1 MLQRAASNAYSW
13 WWASHIRTKQSKW
26 LEQSLQDME
35 EKVQYML
42 KLIEED
48 GDSFAKRA
56 EMYYKK
62 RPELIAF
69 VEESYRAYR
78 ALAERYDHI
87 STELQN
93 ANTTIASVF
102 PEQVQFAMD
111 DEEEYNA
118 YRMQK
123 NFPQMPAPNAPKVPK
138 GPTKDLKGIITT
150 ASKKFQAKKT
160 PKPQE
165 SKGAHAGPKSGLTK
179 TEALEEIDK
188 LQKDILAS
196 QTVKEFVKSSYEKQ
210 LENYY
215 GIENQINEMQQKVSS
230 LQDEFSVSSVIEDDE
245 ARTLMAEAAL
255 KSCEDSLVQLEEK
268 QEKSNKDAK
277 EENKRIE
284 DVSERLKSLKNKLKC
299 SQCDEEKEKLEEK
312 KESLTSLENELKP
325 DQSEDDKEKP
335 DEKKENPKQEEGQGG
350 AGKDRVELEAL
361 REKIKEQIEAG
372 SKGSLTVTE
381 LAEKI
386 DHLVNK
392 VINLESAVSSQTA
405 LIDSLRMETDDL
417 QCHIRSL
424 EDDKASLIDNTQNLS
439 KRLKDLEE
447 KLQGVKDLN
456 KNVEDR
462 NTNLQT
468 HFTEARCSLDHLS
481 EKLQNVKPDEELE
494 KGLIVKEKPEQ
505 EPKKGKVKEEVK
517 QKEKEIEKEKGKEEK
532 DIKNPSSSKTKEGEE
547 EKKEV
552 KVSNA
557 SATPVNNQGGED
569 KEVVDKCEV
578 SNIEDNKAVK
588 QNSSKL
594 GRSPQVDEAKIGTE
608 QEKEKEREKDEDLN
622 WQQMLLSGEEDREKI
637 LLKEY
642 TTILRNY
649 KDVKKRLSDAE
660 KGTQDRLFE
669 KMVEVRELKTYIA
682 KKDQENHALRQRLN
696 QLLAKLGESP
706 DIPDGSKLEASASK
720 MNEDQ
725 NILPEEDDEEDIKLI
740 MVDQPQ
746 EMSPTEEKLRM
757 NIDAI
762 LDENL
767 DFWLRF
773 STSFHQVQKFR
784 NEVKDLQEEI
794 KELKEKEAKKQSEKT
809 NNSMFTT
816 SDLKSNVR
824 AIYNHMSEKQTELGV
839 WIEQSGLLKDEL
851 QRRFSSLCNLQD
863 EITMA
868 LKEGVEEDT
877 IKFSSHQAAKFQGEV
892 LNMKQENNKV
902 REELQAGLDHAT
914 ALLLEVEKT
923 LAKLDEEFGLTEK
936 NINKPQLTHS
946 TSRGRVPLRSF
957 LFGVKQKKKKSIFD
971 CMHQIRK
978 QTDQL
983 ASLTL

>member
-1 MLQRAASNAYSW
+1 
-13 WWASHIRTKQSKW
+13 
-26 LEQSLQDME
+26 ME

-69 VEESYRAYR
+69 VEESYRAFR

-165 SKGAHAGPKSGLTK
+165 SKGAHAVPKSGLTK

-196 QTVKEFVKSSYEKQ
+196 QTAKEFVKSSYEKQ

-255 KSCEDSLVQLEEK
+255 KSCQDSLVQLEEK

-277 EENKRIE
+277 VENKRIE
-284 DVSERLKSLKNKLKC
+284 DVSERLKSLKNELKRDQ
-299 SQCDEEKEKLEEK
+299 SDEEKEKPEEK
-312 KESLTSLENELKP
+312 KDSLTSLKDELKL
-325 DQSEDDKEKP
+325 DQSDDEKEKP
-335 DEKKENPKQEEGQGG
+335 DEKKEKPKQGEGQGG
-350 AGKDRVELEAL
+350 ARKDRPELEVL
-361 REKIKEQIEAG
+361 RGKIKEQIEAG

-386 DHLVNK
+386 DQLVNK

-405 LIDSLRMETDDL
+405 LIDSLRTETDDL

-424 EDDKASLIDNTQNLS
+424 EDDKASLIDDTQNLG

-494 KGLIVKEKPEQ
+494 KGLIVKEKRAQ
-505 EPKKGKVKEEVK
+505 EPKKEKVK
-517 QKEKEIEKEKGKEEK
+517 QKEKEIEKGKEEK
-532 DIKNPSSSKTKEGEE
+532 DIKNTSSSNNKEGEE
-547 EKKEV
+547 EKKKEN
-552 KVSNA
+552 VSNA
-557 SATPVNNQGGED
+557 STTPVNNEGGED
-569 KEVVDKCEV
+569 KEIVDKCEV
-578 SNIEDNKAVK
+578 SKIEDNKVVK

-594 GRSPQVDEAKIGTE
+594 GRSPQVNEAKIGAE
-608 QEKEKEREKDEDLN
+608 KEKEKEREKEKDEDLN

-649 KDVKKRLSDAE
+649 KDVKKRLSDTE

-669 KMVEVRELKTYIA
+669 KIVEVRELKTYIA

-706 DIPDGSKLEASASK
+706 DIPDGSKLEASDSK
-720 MNEDQ
+720 KNEDL
-725 NILPEEDDEEDIKLI
+725 NILPEEEDEEDIKLI

-794 KELKEKEAKKQSEKT
+794 KELKEKEAKKQSEKSNT
-809 NNSMFTT
+809 SMFTT
-816 SDLKSNVR
+816 SDLKSDVR
-824 AIYNHMSEKQTELGV
+824 AIYNHMSEKQTELSV
-839 WIEQSGLLKDEL
+839 WIEQSGILKDEL
-851 QRRFSSLCNLQD
+851 QRRFSSLCNLQE

-923 LAKLDEEFGLTEK
+923 LTKLDEEFGLTEK